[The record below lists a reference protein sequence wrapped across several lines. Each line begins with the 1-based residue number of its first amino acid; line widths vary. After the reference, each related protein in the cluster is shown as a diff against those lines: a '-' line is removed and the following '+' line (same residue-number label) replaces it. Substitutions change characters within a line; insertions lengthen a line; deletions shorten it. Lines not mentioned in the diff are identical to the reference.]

1 MFLPSHAD
9 PAAAVLGRVLAN
21 CAPVRAATAVGL
33 PVAAAGTVTPVTV
46 APGPRRRRSA
56 TEPRPA
62 SVRSAVATP
71 SPRGAPFRRPVPA
84 AGPERPVRCPDPG
97 PDRTVATETP
107 TTIRGVDHTDTHTNM
122 LIMTYWRNN
131 TKLNINDA
139 LLVVRSISLRR
150 WFGTQPKKKKNILWN
165 T

>member
-1 MFLPSHAD
+1 MGGEEVAEDADVKD

-84 AGPERPVRCPDPG
+84 AGPERPARCLDPG
-97 PDRTVATETP
+97 LDRTVATETP
-107 TTIRGVDHTDTHTNM
+107 TTIRGMDYPDTPTNM
-122 LIMTYWRNN
+122 LIMTY
-131 TKLNINDA
+131 
-139 LLVVRSISLRR
+139 
-150 WFGTQPKKKKNILWN
+150 
-165 T
+165 